1 MFFFLS
7 ENYAKHLVQTLLL
20 GKYANNLSV
29 TCQGRSRR
37 GEEEL
42 WWKAREAQSPVSAG
56 RSQLR
61 EAFRSGMRS
70 EQLRVHVKCGPAQLQ
85 QHSGSLSPKPAGQ
98 ASDFSGLALIGVSA
112 PRKNT
117 EVK

>member
-1 MFFFLS
+1 MLFFLS

-20 GKYANNLSV
+20 GKYASNLSV

-37 GEEEL
+37 GEEEF

-61 EAFRSGMRS
+61 EAFRSGMWT

-117 EVK
+117 EVR

>member
-1 MFFFLS
+1 MPYVLQTSTLADKAAGYCENHTVVPRILEKQQFNHSIFFPLVFDFGTEFFCVFFLS

-37 GEEEL
+37 GEEEF

-61 EAFRSGMRS
+61 EAFRSGN
-70 EQLRVHVKCGPAQLQ
+70 VV
-85 QHSGSLSPKPAGQ
+85 
-98 ASDFSGLALIGVSA
+98 
-112 PRKNT
+112 
-117 EVK
+117 